1 MEKSTISMAIF
12 NSYVKLQEGTIP
24 LFTHSLSLFS
34 HNIPGSFYMAGYEP
48 LSGHPHYI
56 PIMFPLHPHHI
67 PLIISPYIPIYSHHI
82 PTRLCTHDG
91 Y

>member
-1 MEKSTISMAIF
+1 
-12 NSYVKLQEGTIP
+12 
-24 LFTHSLSLFS
+24 
-34 HNIPGSFYMAGYEP
+34 MAGYEP